1 MCDKYLC
8 TFRLDHTQKL
18 MVIWGGFVII
28 FQHIASN
35 AKKLVFSAESALI
48 FKGDLSTMSIRTFKG
63 GAHPPERKD
72 RSGGK
77 PIERLTSVPQVVIP
91 VNQHFGAPIQPLVK
105 VGEFVK
111 AGQKIAD
118 AEGRMTVPL
127 HASVAGVVKKIEPRM
142 QSNNTEGLCI
152 VIEPKDPPEGE
163 SAQDFMPPLDPFA
176 CTKEEALAR
185 IRAAGIVGM
194 GGAGFPAHVKLAPT
208 KPISYVIANAAECE
222 PYLTIDERTLIETPE
237 KIVDGVAIVMKTVN
251 APEGVIA
258 IEENKKHAIPY
269 VQKAI
274 DQSPQV
280 KAGMKIR
287 IQELKTKYPQG
298 GEKMLITAIT
308 GKQVPSGG
316 LPMDVGCVVSN
327 VGTLCAIVDAF
338 REGKPLIERGFTVTG
353 GACKTPKNL
362 VAPIGTLIS
371 DLVKASVVETDEG
384 SLAKVIFGGPMMG
397 VAVPSYEI
405 PVQKNTSGVLLMSK
419 EEAMQYEEE
428 TCIRC
433 GRCIRACP
441 TAVSPALLAIAI
453 ESGNYA
459 EAEKIGLLDCI
470 ECGSCSFVCP
480 AHRHL
485 VQRFRVGKQ
494 VLRALKQKEA
504 QNVR

>member
-1 MCDKYLC
+1 
-8 TFRLDHTQKL
+8 
-18 MVIWGGFVII
+18 
-28 FQHIASN
+28 
-35 AKKLVFSAESALI
+35 
-48 FKGDLSTMSIRTFKG
+48 MSIKTFKG

-72 RSGGK
+72 RSQSIA
-77 PIERLTSVPQVVIP
+77 IERVVSVPQVVIP

-105 VGEFVK
+105 VGDYVK

-118 AEGRMTVPL
+118 AEGRMTVPV
-127 HASVAGVVKKIEPRM
+127 HASIAGIVKKIEPRT
-142 QSNNTEGLCI
+142 QSNNSDGLCI

-163 SAQDFMPPLDPFA
+163 SAQEFMEPLDPFA
-176 CTKEEALAR
+176 CSKEEALAR
-185 IRAAGIVGM
+185 IHSAGIVGM

-222 PYLTIDERTLIETPE
+222 PYLTIDERTLLESPE
-237 KIVDGVAIVMKTVN
+237 KVIDGVAIVMKTVN

-258 IEENKKHAIPY
+258 IEENKKHAIPM

-274 DQSPQV
+274 DENPQV

-287 IQELKTKYPQG
+287 IQELRTKYPQG

-327 VGTLCAIVDAF
+327 IGSLCAISNAF

-362 VAPIGTLIS
+362 IAPIGTLVS
-371 DLVKASVVETDEG
+371 DIGKAGIIAVDDQALG
-384 SLAKVIFGGPMMG
+384 KVIFGGPMMG
-397 VAVPSYEI
+397 VAVPHYEI

-419 EEAMQYEEE
+419 REAAQYEEQN
-428 TCIRC
+428 CIRC

-441 TAVSPALLAIAI
+441 TSISPALLALAV

-459 EAEKIGLLDCI
+459 EAETIGLLDCI
-470 ECGSCSFVCP
+470 ECGTCSFVCP

-494 VLRALKQKEA
+494 VLRAMKQKEKEA
-504 QNVR
+504 KNAR

>member
-1 MCDKYLC
+1 
-8 TFRLDHTQKL
+8 
-18 MVIWGGFVII
+18 
-28 FQHIASN
+28 
-35 AKKLVFSAESALI
+35 
-48 FKGDLSTMSIRTFKG
+48 MSIRTFKG
-63 GAHPPERKD
+63 GAHPPERKE
-72 RSGGK
+72 RSGNS
-77 PIERLTSVPQVVIP
+77 PIERLMAVSQVVIP

-105 VGEFVK
+105 VGEFVR

-118 AEGRMTVPL
+118 ADGRMTVPV
-127 HASVAGVVKKIEPRM
+127 HASVAGIVKKIEPRL
-142 QSNNTEGLCI
+142 QSNNAEGPCI
-152 VIEPKDPPEGE
+152 VIEPKEAPEGE
-163 SAQDFMPPLDPFA
+163 SATEFMPPLDPFS
-176 CTKEEALAR
+176 CSKEEGLAR

-208 KPISYVIANAAECE
+208 KPITWVIANAAECE
-222 PYLTIDERTLIETPE
+222 PYLTIDERTLIEMPE
-237 KIVDGVAIVMKTVN
+237 KVVDGVAIVMKLVG
-251 APEGVIA
+251 AKEGVIA
-258 IEENKKHAIPY
+258 IEENKKHAIPH

-274 DQSPQV
+274 EENPQV

-316 LPMDVGCVVSN
+316 LPMDVACVVQN

-353 GACKTPKNL
+353 GSCKTPKNII
-362 VAPIGTLIS
+362 APIGTVVG
-371 DLVKASVVETDEG
+371 DLVRAGIVEIDEA

-397 VAVPSYEI
+397 VAVPGYDI
-405 PVQKNTSGVLLMSK
+405 PVQKNTSGVLFLNQD
-419 EEAMQYEEE
+419 EAKAYEEE

-433 GRCIRACP
+433 GRCMRACP
-441 TAVSPALLAIAI
+441 MALSPALLAIAI
-453 ESGNYA
+453 EGGDYA
-459 EAEKIGLLDCI
+459 DAEKIGLLDCI
-470 ECGSCSFVCP
+470 ECGTCSFVCP